1 MVMPAGTS
9 ISLPSILIV
18 GIATL
23 PALFRCQLFGARA
36 DAALHFRPEMPDQSL
51 DRPRRA
57 VGERANRV
65 AFDLLGDVVQ
75 RIDLL
80 DPRVARDHPLHHAP
94 DPTESLAAGRALAT
108 ALVLVEVGQTG
119 DRLDDVGRLVHDD
132 DRCRAEAALLVL
144 QRVEVHQD
152 RVADRLGQHRRRRTT
167 GNDGQQVVPA
177 AAYAAGMLLDQLLEG
192 NAHRLFDV
200 ARLVHVP
207 GDAEE
212 FGAGVVGTAESS
224 EPGRALAQDRRRHRD
239 RLDIVHRRGAAV
251 EAGSRGERRL
261 EPRHA
266 LLAFEALEQ
275 RRLLAADVGAGAAMN
290 VDLELPARTAGIVAE
305 QTGVARFLD
314 RFDQMLRLV
323 VELAAHI
330 DVG

>member
-1 MVMPAGTS
+1 MPAISQACRMVMPAGTS

-18 GIATL
+18 GIVCS
-23 PALFRCQLFGARA
+23 PPLFRCQLFGARA

-51 DRPRRA
+51 YRPRRA

-65 AFDLLGDVVQ
+65 TLDLLGDVVQ

-80 DPRVARDHPLHHAP
+80 NSRVARDHAFHYAP
-94 DPTESLAAGRALAT
+94 YPAEPFAAGRALAT
-108 ALVLVEVGQTG
+108 ALVLVEVGQTS

-132 DRCRAEAALLVL
+132 NRCRAEAALLVL

-167 GNDGQQVVPA
+167 ENDGQQVVPA

-200 ARLVHVP
+200 ARLVYVP

-212 FGAGVVGTAESS
+212 FGAGVVRAANAA
-224 EPGRALAQDRRRHRD
+224 EPGSTAAQ
-239 RLDIVHRRGAAV
+239 
-251 EAGSRGERRL
+251 
-261 EPRHA
+261 
-266 LLAFEALEQ
+266 
-275 RRLLAADVGAGAAMN
+275 
-290 VDLELPARTAGIVAE
+290 
-305 QTGVARFLD
+305 
-314 RFDQMLRLV
+314 
-323 VELAAHI
+323 
-330 DVG
+330 